1 MPNPRGNP
9 ETLKQFKSQWKSV
22 KTRTIRVP
30 IAIAE
35 QVLEAA
41 RLIDENQSFNTDT
54 SGIDKT
60 KIIQIARNAFSLKAS
75 SGGKI
80 KDAIAEILNE
90 VDISAKR
97 IKGKWEIT
105 DTSDSTL
112 DM

>member
-9 ETLKQFKSQWKSV
+9 ETLKQFKSQWKSG

-41 RLIDENQSFNTDT
+41 RLIDENQSF
-54 SGIDKT
+54 